1 MIKKGLPLCSVCK
14 CCQHVVVKFGT
25 MASDCRNTGCNI
37 LCSSS
42 YEWCINFTS
51 RQQKNMTAI
60 LLDIADADIS
70 DYSESQLK
78 DLVVGC
84 PDESEVSG

>member
-1 MIKKGLPLCSVCK
+1 
-14 CCQHVVVKFGT
+14 
-25 MASDCRNTGCNI
+25 
-37 LCSSS
+37 
-42 YEWCINFTS
+42 
-51 RQQKNMTAI
+51 MTAI